1 MYRGIEF
8 ILQGKADLV
17 KIMCALK
24 EVNFSKEESILVQGA
39 TVDGLYYLSR
49 GKVKLFCQL
58 KGREHELASIQVKLF

>member
-1 MYRGIEF
+1 
-8 ILQGKADLV
+8 
-17 KIMCALK
+17 MCALK
-24 EVNFSKEESILVQGA
+24 EVNFSKEESILLQGA